1 MEFPPEC
8 HRVFGYVDF
17 RVWGAEDQSQP
28 KTLLTMVEAWEKTQ
42 NTRRYQEGV
51 SGIIQIWSITHIYFS
66 TTFIGT

>member
-28 KTLLTMVEAWEKTQ
+28 KTLLTRVEAWEKTQ
-42 NTRRYQEGV
+42 NTRPFIFPTAVIPNREGNKL
-51 SGIIQIWSITHIYFS
+51 H
-66 TTFIGT
+66 